1 MTPERSN
8 KVKDLLATAL
18 EVAPTERATYLDQH
32 CAGGELP
39 RRSISS
45 RRTSIGIPSSL
56 SI

>member
-1 MTPERSN
+1 MTPERWD